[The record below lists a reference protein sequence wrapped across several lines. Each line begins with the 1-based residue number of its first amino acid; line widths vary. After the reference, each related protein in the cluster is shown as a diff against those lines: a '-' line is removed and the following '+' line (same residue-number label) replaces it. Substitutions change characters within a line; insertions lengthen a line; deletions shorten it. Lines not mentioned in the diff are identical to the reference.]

1 MSLRSA
7 VAAVAIVA
15 LPAVAAADAP
25 RFVSGGPRAKAARDS
40 ALAAVRVTHGEM
52 APCWRGSPPAEV
64 LIALTVS
71 PAGDVVQA
79 AAKTVGP
86 AGQCAAG
93 LLAVATMPASGQR
106 WTAIVGVPSSS
117 RPPAAD
123 LQAEISR
130 QLGEHQAALAGCQSV
145 DPNAAG
151 ELAMTLAISE
161 TGIIAPTVARSS
173 VSKAIEACVT
183 GTLRRTA
190 LALPEKRAVR
200 YRLDLAFAG
209 EGGGRAAPAKPSG
222 AGEPVAGTAPSLKV
236 GSALAADQVDR
247 VVGAQKAELAR
258 CGRAASGEVV
268 VGFTVRPDGTT
279 KNVAVKSSTVGDA
292 AVAPCLVKRVEA
304 LRFPAAGG
312 ESRVTWPFRF
322 AAPGRSGD

>member
-1 MSLRSA
+1 MSLRPAALA
-7 VAAVAIVA
+7 VVIALAAI
-15 LPAVAAADAP
+15 PAVAAAQAP
-25 RFVSGGPRAKAARDS
+25 RFVSGGPKAKAARDS

-64 LIALTVS
+64 MVALTVG
-71 PAGDVVQA
+71 PAGEVVQA
-79 AAKTVGP
+79 APKSAGP

-93 LLAVATMPASGQR
+93 LLAVAVMPASGQR

-117 RPPAAD
+117 RAPAAD

-145 DPNAAG
+145 DPNSAG
-151 ELAMTLAISE
+151 ELALTLAISE
-161 TGIIAPTVARSS
+161 TGIIAPTATRSS
-173 VSKAIEACVT
+173 VSKAIEACVS

-209 EGGGRAAPAKPSG
+209 EGGGRATAARPTG
-222 AGEPVAGTAPSLKV
+222 AGAPVAGTGPSLKV
-236 GSALAADQVDR
+236 GSALAADQVER
-247 VVGAQKAELAR
+247 TVSAHKADLVR
-258 CGRAASGEVV
+258 CGRAASGEVL
-268 VGFTVRPDGTT
+268 VGFTIRPDGTT
-279 KNVAVKSSTVGDA
+279 KNVAVKSSTVADA

-322 AAPGRSGD
+322 ATQSR